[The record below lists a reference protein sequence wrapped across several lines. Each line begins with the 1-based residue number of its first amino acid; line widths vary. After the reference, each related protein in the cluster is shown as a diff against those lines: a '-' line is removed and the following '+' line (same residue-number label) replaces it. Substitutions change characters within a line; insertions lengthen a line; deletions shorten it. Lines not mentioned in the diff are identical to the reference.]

1 MYKEMENVTQ
11 AVQDELVKSLD
22 YKLGSSNVNYIQ
34 SRRDVQY
41 YPSSLSTFT
50 PTTSRVA
57 RIPLTSGMDFID
69 PESLKIAFRVRNNDA
84 TLDLN
89 PGTQEPSCFIK
100 RVQLFANGQR
110 CDDISEY
117 GRCCFLYSLLKPA
130 EWYKNKGI
138 TGFWELAGLVP
149 APVPAQNYKDV
160 LMAPT
165 LIGMFQAGKFLPPQ
179 LNLVLELEFA
189 EPADA
194 LRPGGGSTD
203 YSIENVRV
211 LASQVTLDSAL
222 YESYQKIL
230 LSGRSL
236 VFAYPTMHTQ
246 VSSIPAGSTSR
257 NVTVARAFT
266 KLLGAFVSFRDI
278 DDANLGECSNF
289 EHPGDGSQFSTNP
302 LESQMQL
309 GALQYPRTPMVS
321 DAEHFHFLEI
331 LAGTYDSSIKNMRIA
346 DNLWNNSQ
354 FIAAFPVER
363 VPKHPLSGI
372 STRSGDLA
380 RFTFKGM
387 VADRVQRMY
396 IHLLSYQIVTV
407 SGSGSVLDLRDG
419 RSLEPCAAGGSS
431 PDMSKAAT
439 MAHPCEHCSKTFR
452 YPSKLQRH
460 VSCVHLKEKPFRCE
474 QCDEAFGTQW
484 TLKQH
489 VRIRHLNDRPHRCD
503 LCGYS
508 CHLAADLKKHLGS
521 HAKRRKLGCPRE
533 DRVEAWLEEAG
544 AVFER
549 GVRVDFRDGE
559 EPLFARVDFAVRQP
573 WGTCVLEVDEHQ
585 HKLRDPGRE
594 ERRMRRIRETYA
606 EPVKF
611 IRFNPDEFTV
621 DGQPGQVTADERHR
635 RLLSSLEAPPGDV
648 VYLFYDS

>member
-1 MYKEMENVTQ
+1 MENVTQ

-100 RVQLFANGQR
+100 QVQLFANGQR

-230 LSGRSL
+230 LSGRGPSSWAPSCPSGTSTTPTWGSAATSSTRAMGASSRRAPWSPRCNWGRFNTPGHLWSATRNIFTFSKSWPERTILRSKTCASPTTSGTTASSL
-236 VFAYPTMHTQ
+236 PLFRWNMCPSTPSAASP
-246 VSSIPAGSTSR
+246 PAPGTSR
-257 NVTVARAFT
+257 GSASRAWWRIGCSACT
-266 KLLGAFVSFRDI
+266 SISSAIKL
-278 DDANLGECSNF
+278 
-289 EHPGDGSQFSTNP
+289 
-302 LESQMQL
+302 
-309 GALQYPRTPMVS
+309 
-321 DAEHFHFLEI
+321 
-331 LAGTYDSSIKNMRIA
+331 
-346 DNLWNNSQ
+346 
-354 FIAAFPVER
+354 
-363 VPKHPLSGI
+363 
-372 STRSGDLA
+372 
-380 RFTFKGM
+380 
-387 VADRVQRMY
+387 
-396 IHLLSYQIVTV
+396 
-407 SGSGSVLDLRDG
+407 
-419 RSLEPCAAGGSS
+419 
-431 PDMSKAAT
+431 
-439 MAHPCEHCSKTFR
+439 
-452 YPSKLQRH
+452 
-460 VSCVHLKEKPFRCE
+460 
-474 QCDEAFGTQW
+474 
-484 TLKQH
+484 
-489 VRIRHLNDRPHRCD
+489 
-503 LCGYS
+503 
-508 CHLAADLKKHLGS
+508 
-521 HAKRRKLGCPRE
+521 
-533 DRVEAWLEEAG
+533 
-544 AVFER
+544 
-549 GVRVDFRDGE
+549 
-559 EPLFARVDFAVRQP
+559 
-573 WGTCVLEVDEHQ
+573 
-585 HKLRDPGRE
+585 
-594 ERRMRRIRETYA
+594 
-606 EPVKF
+606 
-611 IRFNPDEFTV
+611 
-621 DGQPGQVTADERHR
+621 
-635 RLLSSLEAPPGDV
+635 
-648 VYLFYDS
+648 

>member
-1 MYKEMENVTQ
+1 MENVTQ

-138 TGFWELAGLVP
+138 TGFWELTGLTP

-246 VSSIPAGSTSR
+246 VSSIPAGSTSH

-278 DDANLGECSNF
+278 DDNLGECSNF
-289 EHPGDGSQFSTNP
+289 EHPGDGSQFSTSA

-309 GALQYPRTPMVS
+309 GA
-321 DAEHFHFLEI
+321 F
-331 LAGTYDSSIKNMRIA
+331 
-346 DNLWNNSQ
+346 
-354 FIAAFPVER
+354 ER
-363 VPKHPLSGI
+363 
-372 STRSGDLA
+372 
-380 RFTFKGM
+380 
-387 VADRVQRMY
+387 
-396 IHLLSYQIVTV
+396 
-407 SGSGSVLDLRDG
+407 
-419 RSLEPCAAGGSS
+419 RSL
-431 PDMSKAAT
+431 
-439 MAHPCEHCSKTFR
+439 
-452 YPSKLQRH
+452 
-460 VSCVHLKEKPFRCE
+460 LKECE
-474 QCDEAFGTQW
+474 
-484 TLKQH
+484 
-489 VRIRHLNDRPHRCD
+489 R
-503 LCGYS
+503 
-508 CHLAADLKKHLGS
+508 
-521 HAKRRKLGCPRE
+521 
-533 DRVEAWLEEAG
+533 
-544 AVFER
+544 
-549 GVRVDFRDGE
+549 
-559 EPLFARVDFAVRQP
+559 
-573 WGTCVLEVDEHQ
+573 
-585 HKLRDPGRE
+585 
-594 ERRMRRIRETYA
+594 
-606 EPVKF
+606 
-611 IRFNPDEFTV
+611 
-621 DGQPGQVTADERHR
+621 
-635 RLLSSLEAPPGDV
+635 
-648 VYLFYDS
+648 

>member
-1 MYKEMENVTQ
+1 MENVTQ

-117 GRCCFLYSLLKPA
+117 GRCCFLYSLLKSQ
-130 EWYKNKGI
+130 EWYKNRGI

-149 APVPAQNYKDV
+149 APIPAQNYKDV

-246 VSSIPAGSTSR
+246 VSSIPAGSTSH

-266 KLLGAFVSFRDI
+266 KLLGAFVSFRDT

-289 EHPGDGSQFSTNP
+289 EHPGDGSQFSTSP

-309 GALQYPRTPMVS
+309 GALQYPRNPMSS
-321 DAEHFHFLEI
+321 DAEHFHFLVNVRFF
-331 LAGTYDSSIKNMRIA
+331 D
-346 DNLWNNSQ
+346 Q
-354 FIAAFPVER
+354 
-363 VPKHPLSGI
+363 KH
-372 STRSGDLA
+372 
-380 RFTFKGM
+380 
-387 VADRVQRMY
+387 ADR
-396 IHLLSYQIVTV
+396 
-407 SGSGSVLDLRDG
+407 
-419 RSLEPCAAGGSS
+419 
-431 PDMSKAAT
+431 
-439 MAHPCEHCSKTFR
+439 
-452 YPSKLQRH
+452 
-460 VSCVHLKEKPFRCE
+460 
-474 QCDEAFGTQW
+474 
-484 TLKQH
+484 
-489 VRIRHLNDRPHRCD
+489 
-503 LCGYS
+503 
-508 CHLAADLKKHLGS
+508 
-521 HAKRRKLGCPRE
+521 
-533 DRVEAWLEEAG
+533 
-544 AVFER
+544 
-549 GVRVDFRDGE
+549 
-559 EPLFARVDFAVRQP
+559 RQP
-573 WGTCVLEVDEHQ
+573 LEQHAVHRRFSGGTC
-585 HKLRDPGRE
+585 
-594 ERRMRRIRETYA
+594 A
-606 EPVKF
+606 
-611 IRFNPDEFTV
+611 
-621 DGQPGQVTADERHR
+621 
-635 RLLSSLEAPPGDV
+635 EAPPQRH
-648 VYLFYDS
+648 LHPLR

>member
-1 MYKEMENVTQ
+1 MENVTQ

-34 SRRDVQY
+34 SRRDIQY
-41 YPSSLSTFT
+41 FPSSLSTFT

-149 APVPAQNYKDV
+149 APIPATNYKDV

-246 VSSIPAGSTSR
+246 VSSIPAGSTSH

-289 EHPGDGSQFSTNP
+289 EHPGDGSQFSTSP

-331 LAGTYDSSIKNMRIA
+331 LAGTYDSSKTCASPTTSGTTASSSPLFR
-346 DNLWNNSQ
+346 WNVCRSTPS
-354 FIAAFPVER
+354 AASPPAPGTSR
-363 VPKHPLSGI
+363 G
-372 STRSGDLA
+372 
-380 RFTFKGM
+380 
-387 VADRVQRMY
+387 
-396 IHLLSYQIVTV
+396 LLSREWWRTGCKGCTFI
-407 SGSGSVLDLRDG
+407 
-419 RSLEPCAAGGSS
+419 SS
-431 PDMSKAAT
+431 PSK
-439 MAHPCEHCSKTFR
+439 S
-452 YPSKLQRH
+452 
-460 VSCVHLKEKPFRCE
+460 
-474 QCDEAFGTQW
+474 
-484 TLKQH
+484 
-489 VRIRHLNDRPHRCD
+489 
-503 LCGYS
+503 
-508 CHLAADLKKHLGS
+508 
-521 HAKRRKLGCPRE
+521 
-533 DRVEAWLEEAG
+533 
-544 AVFER
+544 
-549 GVRVDFRDGE
+549 
-559 EPLFARVDFAVRQP
+559 
-573 WGTCVLEVDEHQ
+573 
-585 HKLRDPGRE
+585 
-594 ERRMRRIRETYA
+594 
-606 EPVKF
+606 
-611 IRFNPDEFTV
+611 
-621 DGQPGQVTADERHR
+621 
-635 RLLSSLEAPPGDV
+635 
-648 VYLFYDS
+648 

>member
-1 MYKEMENVTQ
+1 MTQ
-11 AVQDELVKSLD
+11 AVNDELVSSLD

-41 YPSSLSTFT
+41 FPSSLSTFT

-69 PESLKIAFRVRNNDA
+69 PESLKIAFRVRNNDT

-117 GRCCFLYSLLKPA
+117 
-130 EWYKNKGI
+130 YKNKGI
-138 TGFWELAGLVP
+138 TGFWELTGLTP

-203 YSIENVRV
+203 FSIENVRV

-246 VSSIPAGSTSR
+246 VSSIPAGSTSH

-266 KLLGAFVSFRDI
+266 KLLGAFVSFQDI
-278 DDANLGECSNF
+278 DDNLGECSNF
-289 EHPGDGSQFSTNP
+289 EHPGDGSQFSTSP

-309 GALQYPRTPMVS
+309 GALQYPRYPMAS

-331 LAGTYDSSIKNMRIA
+331 LGGVYDSTVKNMRIA
-346 DNLWNNSQ
+346 DNLWNNTQ

-380 RFTFKGM
+380 RFTFKNM
-387 VADRVQRMY
+387 QADRVQRMY

-407 SGSGSVLDLRDG
+407 SGSGVSVLD
-419 RSLEPCAAGGSS
+419 
-431 PDMSKAAT
+431 
-439 MAHPCEHCSKTFR
+439 
-452 YPSKLQRH
+452 
-460 VSCVHLKEKPFRCE
+460 
-474 QCDEAFGTQW
+474 
-484 TLKQH
+484 
-489 VRIRHLNDRPHRCD
+489 
-503 LCGYS
+503 
-508 CHLAADLKKHLGS
+508 
-521 HAKRRKLGCPRE
+521 
-533 DRVEAWLEEAG
+533 
-544 AVFER
+544 
-549 GVRVDFRDGE
+549 
-559 EPLFARVDFAVRQP
+559 
-573 WGTCVLEVDEHQ
+573 
-585 HKLRDPGRE
+585 
-594 ERRMRRIRETYA
+594 
-606 EPVKF
+606 
-611 IRFNPDEFTV
+611 
-621 DGQPGQVTADERHR
+621 
-635 RLLSSLEAPPGDV
+635 
-648 VYLFYDS
+648 